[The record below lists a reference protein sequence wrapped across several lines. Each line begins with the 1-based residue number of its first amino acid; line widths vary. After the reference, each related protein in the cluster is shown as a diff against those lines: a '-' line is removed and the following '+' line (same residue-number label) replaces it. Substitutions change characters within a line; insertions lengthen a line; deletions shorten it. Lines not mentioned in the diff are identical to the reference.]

1 MTEKFVLVKCISG
14 EQVMAM
20 LDYENDVE
28 IKIKFPMLVRV
39 IPAINPVTRKQTE
52 NITAAPWCQFV
63 EERIFEV
70 EKRNILFMNKLHPLV
85 IEQYMQMVSAFE
97 SDVEVKQDEEGQL
110 HWDDEEDDGMMTVE
124 DVKKTI
130 SALTSILS
138 EEKDSKLQE
147 AEEKYHVTFVKGND
161 TLN

>member
-1 MTEKFVLVKCISG
+1 MTEKFVLVKLISG

-28 IKIKFPMLVRV
+28 VKIKFPMLVRV
-39 IPAINPVTRKQTE
+39 IPGINPVTKKQTE

-63 EERIFEV
+63 EERVFEI
-70 EKRNILFMNKLHPLV
+70 EKKNIMFMNKLHPLV
-85 IEQYMQMVSAFE
+85 IEQYMQMVGAFE
-97 SDVEVKQDEEGQL
+97 TEVDAKQDEDGQL
-110 HWDDEEDDGMMTVE
+110 RWDDEEDPDMMTID

-138 EEKDSKLQE
+138 DEKDSKLQE
-147 AEEKYHVTFVKGND
+147 AEEKYQVTFVRGND

>member
-1 MTEKFVLVKCISG
+1 MTEKFVLVKFVSG

-28 IKIKFPMLVRV
+28 VKIKFPMLVRV
-39 IPAINPVTRKQTE
+39 IPGINPLTKKQTE

-63 EERIFEV
+63 EERVFEI
-70 EKRNILFMNKLHPLV
+70 EKRNVLFMNKLHPLV
-85 IEQYMQMVSAFE
+85 IEQYMQMVHAFE
-97 SDVEVKQDEEGQL
+97 TEVDVKKDEKGEL
-110 HWDDEEDDGMMTVE
+110 VWDDEEDDDIMTID

-130 SALTSILS
+130 SALTSILQD
-138 EEKDSKLQE
+138 EQDKKLEE
-147 AEEKYHVTFVKGND
+147 AEKEYQVTFVKGND